1 MNLTLNFIFL
11 EASTSQTSS
20 REKIRGSPRFPHR
33 IVPANSLGTISPSSA
48 GGTTR
53 PHRWHSM
60 EDAWMPKVAGTPRG
74 SSSPN
79 YDVWATQEVGIPLSE
94 LGNTSRGKRPPDY
107 QALALSLTIP
117 ADSNVS
123 PDDGRLGT
131 DLRKLFRE
139 NDTSEVA
146 SPMDP
151 EPRIARTTSSISSS
165 PTALRISNVIA
176 ELNKTNR
183 SVVTACTQESGLGVS
198 NEEFVRS
205 QSPRVLVTNLDSPIC
220 ETMEVVESEV
230 SSFED
235 QGPTAV

>member
-1 MNLTLNFIFL
+1 MLIQFQFSS

-33 IVPANSLGTISPSSA
+33 IVPANSLGTIAPSSP
-48 GGTTR
+48 GGTR

-60 EDAWMPKVAGTPRG
+60 EDAWKPKVLGTPRG

-79 YDVWATQEVGIPLSE
+79 CDVWATQEFGIPLSE
-94 LGNTSRGKRPPDY
+94 LGTTSRGRRPPDY
-107 QALALSLTIP
+107 QALALSLTIT

-123 PDDGRLGT
+123 PDDGRFGS

-139 NDTSEVA
+139 NDSSEVI

-151 EPRIARTTSSISSS
+151 EPRITRTTSSTSS

-176 ELNKTNR
+176 ELNKTNG
-183 SVVTACTQESGLGVS
+183 SVVAVCAQESGLGVS
-198 NEEFVRS
+198 NEEIVRS
-205 QSPRVLVTNLDSPIC
+205 LSPRVLVTDLDSLIC
-220 ETMEVVESEV
+220 ETVEGLESEV
-230 SSFED
+230 SSSED
-235 QGPTAV
+235 KGPTAV